1 MRIRVRLALLFAFAT
16 AALVSAGGYV
26 FVRSLENGLESSL
39 ETSLRTRVQTLDEV
53 VRNASGGAA
62 DLRSGSGNTVFQSE
76 DELTQ
81 LLDADGRIIVSSEEA
96 GKRPLASP
104 SLQRSA
110 RSESQFTTVTRNGER
125 FRVLTTSVQP
135 SSDQPGR
142 PWTIVAGSS
151 LEPADNAVSRVVRG
165 LVIGGPVTVVLAGL
179 GAGLLATAAL
189 RPVERMRRR
198 ASDISERDVASRLPV
213 PSTHD
218 EIASL
223 ATTMNDLLAR
233 LQVALARERAFVA
246 DAGHELRTPLAV
258 LRTELELADR
268 PQRSYDEL
276 QEAIRNAAM
285 ETDRLVRLSEQLLF
299 LARREDDRGDRVHDV
314 EPVMPLL
321 RRSVE
326 AFHTRA
332 TGRDVTLAVSGDDGI
347 AAPLDP
353 DDLRRAVDNLL
364 DNALRFAPAGS
375 RVRVQA
381 RRDRTHVVIE
391 VLDDGPG
398 FGDAFLPH
406 AFERFRR
413 ADDARSRSEGGSG
426 LGLAIVLAVAQ
437 EHGGT
442 ATAANRAEG
451 GAIVRLRLRADRAD
465 GNA

>member
-1 MRIRVRLALLFAFAT
+1 MRIRVRLALLFALAT
-16 AALVSAGGYV
+16 AALVSVGGYA
-26 FVRSLENGLESSL
+26 FVASLANGLESSL
-39 ETSLRTRVQTLDEV
+39 DTSLRTRTATLAHI
-53 VRNASGGAA
+53 VRDTS
-62 DLRSGSGNTVFQSE
+62 DGSSLLENTAGNKLFQSE

-81 LLDADGRIIVSSEEA
+81 IFDATGQIVVTSEEA
-96 GKRPLASP
+96 GRRPLIPAS
-104 SLQRSA
+104 LRRA
-110 RSESQFTTVTRNGER
+110 TRSESQFTTVSRSGEQ
-125 FRVLTTSVQP
+125 FRVLATSVQR
-135 SSDQPGR
+135 SGE
-142 PWTIVAGSS
+142 PWTVAVGSS
-151 LEPADNAVSRVVRG
+151 LQSSDDAVSRVVRT
-165 LVIGGPVTVVLAGL
+165 LVIAGPIVVVLAGL

-189 RPVERMRRR
+189 RPVERMRKR
-198 ASDISERDVASRLPV
+198 ASDISEHDVASRLPV
-213 PSTHD
+213 PETDD

-276 QEAIRNAAM
+276 REAIRHAAV

-299 LARREDDRGDRVHDV
+299 LARREDDRGDRVRDV
-314 EPVMPLL
+314 EPLMPLL

-332 TGRDVTLAVSGDDGI
+332 AGQHVSLAVSGDDGI
-347 AAPLDP
+347 AAPLEA
-353 DDLRRAVDNLL
+353 DDVRRAVDNLL

-375 RVRVQA
+375 GVRVQA
-381 RRDRTHVVIE
+381 ARDRTHVVVE

-398 FGDAFLPH
+398 FSEEFLPH
-406 AFERFRR
+406 AFERFGR
-413 ADDARSRSEGGSG
+413 ADDARSRTDGGSG

-442 ATAANRAEG
+442 ATAVNRPEG
-451 GAIVRLRLRADRAD
+451 GATVGLRLPADRTD
-465 GNA
+465 GHD

>member
-1 MRIRVRLALLFAFAT
+1 VRIRVRLALFFALAT
-16 AALVSAGGYV
+16 AVLVSVGGYV
-26 FVRSLENGLESSL
+26 FVRSLENGLGSSL
-39 ETSLRTRVQTLDEV
+39 ETSLRTRAQTLEEV
-53 VRNASGGAA
+53 VHNASGGAA
-62 DLRSGSGNTVFQSE
+62 DLKGGSGNRVFQSE
-76 DELTQ
+76 EELTQ
-81 LLDADGRIIVSSEEA
+81 VLDADGRIIVSSEAA
-96 GKRPLASP
+96 GKRPLVSP

-110 RSESQFTTVTRNGER
+110 RSGSQFTTVTRSGER
-125 FRVLTTSVQP
+125 FRVLATSVQP
-135 SSDQPGR
+135 SGGQSGR
-142 PWTIVAGSS
+142 PWTVVAGSS
-151 LEPADNAVSRVVRG
+151 LEPADNAVSRVVRAFA
-165 LVIGGPVTVVLAGL
+165 IGGPIVVVLAGL

-198 ASDISERDVASRLPV
+198 ASDISDRDVASRLPV
-213 PSTHD
+213 PGTHD

-223 ATTMNDLLAR
+223 ARTMNDLLAR

-276 QEAIRNAAM
+276 REAIRNAAL

-299 LARREDDRGDRVHDV
+299 LARREDGRGDRVHDV

-326 AFHTRA
+326 AFQTRA
-332 TGRDVTLAVSGDDGI
+332 ADRDVTLGVAGDDGI
-347 AAPLDP
+347 AAPLEA
-353 DDLRRAVDNLL
+353 DDVRRAVDNLL

-375 RVRVQA
+375 GVRVQA
-381 RRDRTHVVIE
+381 RRDRAHVVVE

-398 FGDAFLPH
+398 FSEEFLPH

-442 ATAANRAEG
+442 ATAANRPDG
-451 GAIVRLRLRADRAD
+451 GAAVGLRFPADRED
-465 GNA
+465 GKA